1 MSSRFLGY
9 LEVLGHLQLEIR
21 EERVSHAY
29 LIVGP
34 PQVGKMVLALELAR
48 AVNCEGSQPPC
59 GECPHCQKVSSGAHP
74 DVQILGLVKDQKG
87 DRLRKEIGIDQVRSL
102 QHDAGLHPYWGKRRV
117 FIIDDSQR
125 MSTEAANCLLKTLEE
140 PPPACIIV
148 LLTTDE
154 RALPSTV
161 ISRCRRVQLRPL
173 SQSTIESALIERG
186 SGSEEAKLLARL
198 SRGRL
203 GWALSARG
211 DSRIASARASAL
223 EGLSEAMSDSLS
235 KRFHLAEEMAGMY
248 YRDRESLEGKL
259 QTWLGWWRDLLLIKG
274 DFAQGITNVDQEE
287 ALSSWGGRL
296 SLEDVLIFIKT
307 IVNTLDS
314 LERNVN
320 PRLALDALMIE
331 TPGRD
336 MRAQG

>member
-1 MSSRFLGY
+1 MSSRFQGY
-9 LEVLGHLQLEIR
+9 PQVLSHLQLEIR
-21 EERVSHAY
+21 EERISHAY

-34 PQVGKMVLALELAR
+34 PQVGKMALALDLAR
-48 AVNCEGSQPPC
+48 AVNCEGAQPPC
-59 GECPHCQKVSSGAHP
+59 GGCPHCSKVGSGAHP
-74 DVQILGLVKDQKG
+74 DVQIMGLVKEEKR
-87 DRLRKEIGIDQVRSL
+87 DRLRKEIGIDQVRAL

-117 FIIDDSQR
+117 FIIEDSQR
-125 MSTEAANCLLKTLEE
+125 LSTEAANCLLKTLEE

-154 RALPSTV
+154 RALPPTV

-173 SQSTIESALIERG
+173 PRAAVESALVERG
-186 SGSEEAKLLARL
+186 SERGEAELLSRL

-203 GWALSARG
+203 GWALSAMG
-211 DSRIASARASAL
+211 DSRLATARANAL
-223 EGLSEAMSDSLS
+223 EGLREAMSESLS
-235 KRFHLAEEMAGMY
+235 RRFHLAEEMAGMY
-248 YRDRESLEGKL
+248 YRDREALEGRL

-287 ALSSWGGRL
+287 ALSNWGGLL
-296 SLEDVLIFIKT
+296 SLEDVLVFIKT

-314 LERNVN
+314 LEKNVN

-331 TPGRD
+331 APGRD
-336 MRAQG
+336 TRPLA